1 MNHDNDNCPADL
13 SSCAP
18 EAVRDA
24 VKSQR
29 AIRAKRYRWPDP
41 STLPR
46 RQWMLGEWLLAGEV
60 TAIIAPGGTGKS
72 TLSTAIALSLA
83 SGKPLIGQ
91 KPKVARGVWVYNLE
105 DSQEEMEKQVVAA
118 CIHHGI
124 GRSEC
129 DDRLYLN
136 SGLDMPICVAADD
149 DGKPHLDEDVFLQLE
164 ATIRENDIGAVI
176 IDPLISSH
184 RVNESSNEGI
194 DLMVKRWKRLAY
206 QTGCAVVL
214 VHHTKKLGGREAT
227 AEDGRGAVALRD
239 AARVVLVLNKLSANE
254 ANEVGI
260 DAKERR
266 SIVKVEMGKASR
278 SPGTADTW
286 IKLAG
291 VEIGNGDADEAS
303 DNVAVAVAFD
313 RPDAFDGVSADHLYL
328 VQQRLGEKDWRKDA
342 QADDWVGH
350 LIARVIGLDAKT
362 HKAKIKR
369 IQATWTQNGVLLE
382 EKRKVEGKT
391 VPCIAIGKLVEMS
404 ELGPNA
410 PLRMANYG

>member
-1 MNHDNDNCPADL
+1 
-13 SSCAP
+13 
-18 EAVRDA
+18 
-24 VKSQR
+24 
-29 AIRAKRYRWPDP
+29 
-41 STLPR
+41 
-46 RQWMLGEWLLAGEV
+46 MLGEWLLAGEV

-83 SGKPLIGQ
+83 SGKALIGQ
-91 KPKVARGVWVYNLE
+91 KPKAAKGVWVYNLE

-129 DDRLYLN
+129 EDRLYLN
-136 SGLDMPICVAADD
+136 SGLDMPICVAVDD
-149 DGKPHLDEDVFLQLE
+149 DGKPHLKEDVFLQLE

-184 RVNESSNEGI
+184 RVSEASNEAI

-254 ANEVGI
+254 ASEVGI
-260 DAKERR
+260 DATERR

-286 IKLAG
+286 IKLVG
-291 VEIGNGDADEAS
+291 EEIGNGDADEAS
-303 DNVAVAVAFD
+303 DNVAVAVAFEK
-313 RPDAFDGVSADHLYL
+313 PAAFDPVTDDDLYL
-328 VQQRLGEKDWRKDA
+328 VLQRLSEKHWRKDA
-342 QADDWVGH
+342 QSPDWIGH
-350 LIARVIGLDAKT
+350 LIADVVGLNVGKDARR
-362 HKAKIKR
+362 IKR
-369 IQATWTQNGVLLE
+369 ILQTWLATGVLA
-382 EKRKVEGKT
+382 VEYRDFGKSRPS
-391 VPCIAIGKLVEMS
+391 PCITAGKPFAYT
-404 ELGPNA
+404 ELSRGGQKRLA
-410 PLRMANYG
+410 ERC